1 MSSQHDIPRDLPAY
15 PANLSFA
22 PEPQK
27 SNRAHTMFSGI
38 LPTQSIQRDLA
49 VRDLCE
55 DTVRKLV
62 DYCHANNWS
71 GYDPYDALNS
81 RVLGILPFLN
91 SRFPRLALTQVLKRS
106 PLNFRRL
113 LLVQETQN
121 PKAMALFLSAFVK
134 LSGSTLVDVEPLAGL
149 MIERLIAL
157 RSQGTDDWCWG
168 YSFPWQMRK
177 GIVPRWA
184 PNLVCTTFGAN
195 ALLDVY
201 ENFQDSRCLEMASS
215 AAEYILN
222 ELYWT
227 RGEIV
232 AGFSYSRA
240 DLQVQVYNAN
250 FLAAVLLCRVYRH
263 TGEGRF
269 LDPALTA
276 ARYSA
281 AMQFS
286 DGSWTYGETRS
297 QQWIDNFHTGLNLCA
312 LRSIGRYAGTSEFEA
327 CLRRGLDFYRSHFL
341 REDGAVR
348 YFHDR
353 TYPIDIHGVAQAII
367 TLMDLADLDP
377 ACAVQAQSVFQWA
390 MNHLWDDR
398 GFFYYRLLRHWTN
411 RIPYIRWSQAWML
424 LAMATLLSRPG
435 EASPLP
441 QSLQATAPVEV

>member
-1 MSSQHDIPRDLPAY
+1 MA
-15 PANLSFA
+15 
-22 PEPQK
+22 
-27 SNRAHTMFSGI
+27 SGI
-38 LPTQSIQRDLA
+38 LSTQSIQRDPA

-55 DTVRKLV
+55 DAVRKLV
-62 DYCHANNWS
+62 DYCQANNWS
-71 GYDPYDALNS
+71 GYDPFDALNS
-81 RVLGILPFLN
+81 SIFGILPPLN
-91 SRFPRLALTQVLKRS
+91 SRFPRLALTQALKRS
-106 PLNFRRL
+106 PINLRWL
-113 LLVQETQN
+113 LLVPKAQN
-121 PKAMALFLSAFVK
+121 PKAVALFLSAFVK
-134 LSGSTLVDVEPLAGL
+134 LSGANLVDAEPLADL

-157 RSQGTDDWCWG
+157 RSQGTDYWCWG

-184 PNLVCTTFGAN
+184 PNLVCTTFAAN

-201 ENFQDSRCLEMASS
+201 ENFRDSRCLEMASS

-232 AGFSYSRA
+232 AGFSYPRA

-250 FLAAVLLCRVYRH
+250 FLAAALLCRVCRH
-263 TGEGRF
+263 TRERRF

-286 DGSWTYGETRS
+286 DGSWTYGETRTH
-297 QQWIDNFHTGLNLCA
+297 QWIDNFHTGFNLCA
-312 LRSIGRYAGTSEFEA
+312 LRAIGLYAGTSEFDL
-327 CLRRGLDFYRSHFL
+327 CLRRGLNFYRSHFL
-341 REDGAVR
+341 REDGAAR

-353 TYPIDIHGVAQAII
+353 TYPIDIHCVAQTII
-367 TLMDLADLDP
+367 TLMELEDLDP
-377 ACAVQAQSVFQWA
+377 TCVTQAQSVFQWA
-390 MNHLWDDR
+390 MSHMWDDR

-411 RIPYIRWSQAWML
+411 RISYIRWSQAWML

-435 EASPLP
+435 ETGTLP
-441 QSLQATAPVEV
+441 QRPQVTSPEEV